1 MASKSLGAHPGLD
14 APELGSIGNQ
24 TVLEDEKEK
33 SLAALD
39 CKRSILE
46 RDIDIRAYHSIS
58 IAKDLDALRETLGYD
73 AWNVYGVSYGTHIA
87 QVYANQY
94 QNDIKALL
102 LDSSISDITEYY
114 TKNTSNYI
122 GSLSKVFKNCLNDED
137 CNSEYPDLEN
147 TYYEVIESLQK
158 SPITI
163 KIKNDV
169 IGTEEFT
176 YNAEDFKVAI
186 QQALYNKD
194 LIEIIPLLIYQFKER
209 NKEALGNL
217 VAAFS
222 SLLNMDYGVYYCVSC
237 NEVLPL
243 NNKSEYDKDVSKHK
257 RLMGGISFYGSDFK
271 VCERW
276 NLNYTDSLKTL
287 NYSELSSLKFPVLV
301 VSGEYDP
308 ITPADNGE
316 KITEYYG
323 KSYFVDIPSFGHI
336 CLQTRYFK
344 TNNQI

>member
-1 MASKSLGAHPGLD
+1 MAVGLIKS
-14 APELGSIGNQ
+14 IF
-24 TVLEDEKEK
+24 EDEKEK

-158 SPITI
+158 SQIYLNSI
-163 KIKNDV
+163 V
-169 IGTEEFT
+169 
-176 YNAEDFKVAI
+176 
-186 QQALYNKD
+186 NK
-194 LIEIIPLLIYQFKER
+194 QSSHNR
-209 NKEALGNL
+209 N
-217 VAAFS
+217 
-222 SLLNMDYGVYYCVSC
+222 YG
-237 NEVLPL
+237 
-243 NNKSEYDKDVSKHK
+243 
-257 RLMGGISFYGSDFK
+257 
-271 VCERW
+271 
-276 NLNYTDSLKTL
+276 
-287 NYSELSSLKFPVLV
+287 
-301 VSGEYDP
+301 
-308 ITPADNGE
+308 
-316 KITEYYG
+316 
-323 KSYFVDIPSFGHI
+323 
-336 CLQTRYFK
+336 
-344 TNNQI
+344 